1 VETNFRLVSR
11 HELDSISTWKDALAD
26 FCKDSRYYE
35 IVDDTLRDG
44 FEHHYIVFPNGA
56 VQPIFFVRQ
65 NIIEGVTGPL
75 RSIVDLVRKKFP
87 RFLTMRALMVGNAAG
102 EGRLGTTSRALELD
116 RFNRSSFQE
125 QLAAALKEVARMHK
139 ASLIVFKDFPA
150 EYREQLD
157 ELKKFGYTRAPSMP
171 LTQLELKFRDF
182 EDFLGSLSKITRKG
196 LRRKFRKA
204 EAAAKIDMEVVTDIG
219 PFVDEIHPLYLAV
232 HSRSPMKFETLTKE
246 YFIALSQKMPE
257 RVRYFLWRQ
266 NGKIIAF
273 EMVLI
278 CGDTMYDECL
288 GMDYSVALELSLYF
302 YTMRDVLSWAIANG
316 IKHYVSTPLNYDPK
330 LHLGCTLAPLDLYVR
345 HTMSILNPIFGRA
358 VKFLEPTRHDPVLK
372 KFPNAH
378 EL

>member
-1 VETNFRLVSR
+1 MENNFRLVSR
-11 HELDSISTWKDALAD
+11 HELDSIPTWKEALAD

-44 FEHHYIVFPNGA
+44 FEHHYIVFGNGA
-56 VQPIFFVRQ
+56 VQPILFVRQ

-102 EGRLGTTSRALELD
+102 EGRPANVSAEALA
-116 RFNRSSFQE
+116 N
-125 QLAAALKEVARMHK
+125 ALSEIARQHK
-139 ASLIVFKDFPA
+139 ASLIVFKDFPR
-150 EYREQLD
+150 EYRSRLD
-157 ELKKFGYTRAPSMP
+157 DLSRFGYTRAPSMP
-171 LTQLELKFRDF
+171 LTQLELNFRDF
-182 EDFLGSLSKITRKG
+182 EDFLGSLGKITRKG

-204 EAAAKIDMEVVTDIG
+204 EAAAKIEMEVVTDIA
-219 PFVDEIHPLYLAV
+219 PFVDEIYPLYLAV
-232 HSRSPMKFETLTKE
+232 HNRSPMKFETLTKE
-246 YFIALSQKMPE
+246 YFVALSQKMPE

-273 EMVLI
+273 EMVLV

-302 YTMRDVLSWAIANG
+302 YTLRDVLSWAIANG
-316 IKHYVSTPLNYDPK
+316 FKRYVSTPLNYDPK

-372 KFPNAH
+372 KFPNASD
-378 EL
+378 L

>member
-1 VETNFRLVSR
+1 METNFRLVSR
-11 HELDSISTWKDALAD
+11 HELDSIPQWKSALAD

-35 IVDDTLRDG
+35 IADDTLRDG
-44 FEHHYIVFPNGA
+44 FEHHYIVFGNGA

-75 RSIVDLVRKKFP
+75 RSMVDLVRRKFP

-102 EGRLGTTSRALELD
+102 EGRLG
-116 RFNRSSFQE
+116 F
-125 QLAAALKEVARMHK
+125 AAAQLQAPGIAEMLAPALQEIARRHK
-139 ASLIVFKDFPA
+139 SSLIVFKDFPSQ
-150 EYREQLD
+150 YRANLD
-157 ELKKFGYTRAPSMP
+157 QLKKFGYTRVPSMP
-171 LTQLELKFRDF
+171 LTKLELNFRDF
-182 EDFLGSLSKITRKG
+182 EDFLGSLGKITRKG

-204 EAAAKIDMEVVTDIG
+204 EAAAKIDLEVVTDIA

-232 HSRSPMKFETLTKE
+232 HNRSPMKFETLTKE
-246 YFIALSQKMPE
+246 YFVALSQKMPE
-257 RVRYFLWRQ
+257 RARYFLWRQ

-273 EMVLI
+273 ELVLI

-288 GMDYSVALELSLYF
+288 GMDYGVALEISLYF
-302 YTMRDVLSWAIANG
+302 YTMRDVLSWAMANG

-330 LHLGCTLAPLDLYVR
+330 LHLGCTLGPLDLYVR

-372 KFPNAH
+372 QFPNAA
-378 EL
+378 ELA